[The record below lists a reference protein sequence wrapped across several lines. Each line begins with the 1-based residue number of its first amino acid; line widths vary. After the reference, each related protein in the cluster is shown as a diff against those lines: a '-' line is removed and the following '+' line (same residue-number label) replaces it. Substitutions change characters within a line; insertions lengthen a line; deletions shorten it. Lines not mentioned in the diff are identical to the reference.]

1 MYTVS
6 KLAKKFG
13 ISRSTILYYE
23 REGLLEP
30 TSRLDNGYRWYGE
43 EAIKR
48 LESIVAYR
56 SFGLPLDS
64 ISKLLEKPNGSS
76 QSEILRNHFE
86 HLENEINEL
95 RQQQAAII
103 GLLQDPTLMEKDMVT
118 KERWT
123 EIMRAAGFND
133 EDMINWHKKFEEME
147 PEEHQKFLES
157 LGIGGEEI
165 KRIRAF

>member
-6 KLAKKFG
+6 KLARKFG

-23 REGLLEP
+23 REGLLAP
-30 TSRLDNGYRWYGE
+30 TSRSENGYRWYGE
-43 EAIKR
+43 NAVKR

-56 SFGLPLDS
+56 SFGLPVES
-64 ISKLLEKPNGSS
+64 ISELLSEKSS
-76 QSEILRNHFE
+76 TSQGDLLRAHFE
-86 HLENEINEL
+86 HLENEIGQL
-95 RQQQAAII
+95 RQQQAAIV

-157 LGIGGEEI
+157 LGIKEDEI